1 MKLSLRI
8 FLLLV
13 LPFAASAQNPDVVK
27 KHAQIVAN
35 ALLTGDYQT
44 VVANTYP
51 KAVELAGGKTKMLQM
66 ISTGLS
72 QMKQQGFA
80 FEKVSIGTPGKFYK
94 AGKEIH
100 CLVPET
106 IIMKMKEGRF
116 QGNSN
121 LLAVS
126 SDQGKSWTFLDLNNG
141 SINAVDQ
148 LFPNFNHSLVIP
160 KPQKP
165 VKL

>member
-1 MKLSLRI
+1 MKLSLK
-8 FLLLV
+8 LLILIIV
-13 LPFAASAQNPDVVK
+13 PFAASAQNPDVVK
-27 KHAQIVAN
+27 KHAEIVAN
-35 ALLTGDYQT
+35 ALVKGDYQT
-44 VVANTYP
+44 VVAHTYP
-51 KAVELAGGKTKMLQM
+51 KAVDIAGGKTKMLQM
-66 ISTGLS
+66 LSTGMS

-94 AGKEIH
+94 AGSEIH

-126 SDQGKSWTFLDLNNG
+126 ADQGKSWTFLDLNNG
-141 SINAVDQ
+141 SIKAVDQ
-148 LFPNFNHSLVIP
+148 IFPHFNHSLVIP
-160 KPQKP
+160 QPQKP
-165 VKL
+165 IKL